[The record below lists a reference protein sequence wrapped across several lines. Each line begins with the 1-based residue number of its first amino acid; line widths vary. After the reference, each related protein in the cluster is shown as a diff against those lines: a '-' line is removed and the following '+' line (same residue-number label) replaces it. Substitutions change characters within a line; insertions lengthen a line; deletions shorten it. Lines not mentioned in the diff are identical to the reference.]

1 MNRTYVFSLFLF
13 LFSYTF
19 IGQNKNPISIN
30 KMPIVYNQERIKL
43 SLEYLKERHNIIQST
58 PTIVPKIIVLHYVGG
73 GTLKSSFNYFNNIR
87 IENGREYNKKQ
98 SQLNVSAHYLVDR
111 DGEIYQLLSDTLF
124 ARHTIGLNYCA
135 IGVENIGGK
144 DNPLT
149 EKQIIANA
157 KLVRYLKS
165 KYPIEYVIGH
175 SEYGK
180 FRKSKLWKET
190 SATYFTG
197 KEDPGVAFMQKVRI
211 LIKDLNL
218 KYEP

>member
-19 IGQNKNPISIN
+19 IGQNKNLISIN

-197 KEDPGVAFMQKVRI
+197 KEDPGIAFMQKVRI

>member
-1 MNRTYVFSLFLF
+1 MNRTYVFSLFLS
-13 LFSYTF
+13 LFSFPF

-58 PTIVPKIIVLHYVGG
+58 PNIVPKIIVLHYVGG

-98 SQLNVSAHYLVDR
+98 SQLNVSAHYLVDI

-180 FRKSKLWKET
+180 FRKSILWKET

-197 KEDPGVAFMQKVRI
+197 KEDPGIAFMQKVRI

>member
-19 IGQNKNPISIN
+19 IGQNKNLISIN

-58 PTIVPKIIVLHYVGG
+58 PTIVPKIIVLLYVGG

-197 KEDPGVAFMQKVRI
+197 KEDPGIAFMQKVRI

>member
-197 KEDPGVAFMQKVRI
+197 KEDPGIAFMQKVRI
-211 LIKDLNL
+211 HIKDLNL

>member
-197 KEDPGVAFMQKVRI
+197 KEDPGIAFMQKVRI
-211 LIKDLNL
+211 NIKDLNL

>member
-58 PTIVPKIIVLHYVGG
+58 PTIVPKIIVLLYVGG

-197 KEDPGVAFMQKVRI
+197 KEDPGIAFMQKVRI

>member
-1 MNRTYVFSLFLF
+1 MNRIYVFSLFLF

-43 SLEYLKERHNIIQST
+43 SLEYLKERHNLIQST

-197 KEDPGVAFMQKVRI
+197 KEDPGVTFMQKVRI

>member
-197 KEDPGVAFMQKVRI
+197 KEDPGIAFMQKVRI